1 MKRLIIIVLFC
12 TIILALCS
20 GLSINRGEVAARIDT
35 RNITLPWICLF
46 KTITGIDC
54 PVCGLTRSMISVGHL
69 DFIRAWRYNRAG
81 ILVYLFVIYQFS
93 CHLFLA
99 IKARDPKLK
108 NWLNRFAVKYVC
120 AIEATLV
127 MGWLYRVVY
136 Q

>member
-1 MKRLIIIVLFC
+1 MKRSIIIVLFC

-20 GLSINRGEVAARIDT
+20 ALSINRGEVAAKIDT

-69 DFIRAWRYNRAG
+69 DFDKAWRYNRAG

-93 CHLFLA
+93 CHIFLA
-99 IKARDPKLK
+99 IKARDPKLR
-108 NWLNRFAVKYVC
+108 NWLKGFAVKYVY
-120 AIEATLV
+120 AIEAALV
-127 MGWLYRVVY
+127 MGWLFRFVYR
-136 Q
+136 